1 MTRMTDRPV
10 SPAATSPPRSGT
22 LPTLAF
28 AGCSVI
34 WGSTFLAISLGNDS
48 LPPVWAASVRLFLA
62 AIVLTALT
70 YATGHRLPRGAALRA
85 AAQFGFFNMGLS
97 FCLLYWGEQTVPSGL
112 TAVFYGT
119 IPLTTALLTR
129 AFGLEA
135 LHLPKLLAAVIALAG
150 VAVIF
155 SGTGSAG
162 IVPAHLVAILVAAT
176 CASLS
181 GVMLKRGPRQN
192 TLGANAIGTMVG
204 FAVCLPVSFLL
215 GEPHPLPATPAAFLP
230 VLYLTIA
237 GSVGAFV
244 LYAWLV
250 NHWPLTRISF
260 ISVIV
265 PVVALALGVAFR
277 GERLTAFGVL
287 GTLLVF
293 TGLGLAIASDRQ
305 AMRRDHGR

>member
-1 MTRMTDRPV
+1 MTDP
-10 SPAATSPPRSGT
+10 SPAPAAPTASATPGGG
-22 LPTLAF
+22 LPALAF
-28 AGCSVI
+28 VGCSTI
-34 WGSTFLAISLGNDS
+34 WGSTFLVISVGNDS
-48 LPPVWAASVRLFLA
+48 LPPVWAASLRLFLA

-70 YATGHRLPRGAALRA
+70 YATGKRLPRGPALRA
-85 AAQFGFFNMGLS
+85 AAQYGFFNMGIS

-112 TAVFYGT
+112 TAVLYAT
-119 IPLTTALLTR
+119 IPLSTALLTR
-129 AFGLEA
+129 AFGLER
-135 LHLPKLLAAVIALAG
+135 LVVPKVLAAVIALVG

-155 SGTGSAG
+155 SGSGGGG
-162 IVPAHLVAILVAAT
+162 IRPIHLASILVAAT

-181 GVMLKRGPRQN
+181 GVMLKRGPRQHA
-192 TLGANAIGTMVG
+192 LGANAAGALVG
-204 FAVCLPVSFLL
+204 LAVCLPVSFLL
-215 GEPHPLPATPAAFLP
+215 RERHPLPVTAVAFLP

-265 PVVALALGVAFR
+265 PVVALALGAMFR
-277 GERLTAFGVL
+277 REALTWVHGL

-293 TGLGLAIASDRQ
+293 AGLAIAIASDRR
-305 AMRRDHGR
+305 AMQRGHAR